1 MHSNPIGTFG
11 MRQLLQSINNN
22 QNTKFKINLKDI
34 SADKEIMKVDNMKNK
49 ALNFDPS
56 NPEGNYT
63 LDLVESFD
71 QVCLQNLLQAAERAV
86 TRNEA
91 AFEIKSCFSGVKLN
105 GKPKWDPPLEKFKN
119 GLFNLGDEP
128 SGELVFN
135 FTLNPIALKEQEKA
149 IKKATEA
156 GDQKLLKRL

>member
-1 MHSNPIGTFG
+1 
-11 MRQLLQSINNN
+11 
-22 QNTKFKINLKDI
+22 
-34 SADKEIMKVDNMKNK
+34 MKNK
-49 ALNFDPS
+49 ALTFDPS

-63 LDLVESFD
+63 LNLAESFD

-86 TRNEA
+86 ARSEA
-91 AFEIKSCFSGVKLN
+91 AFELKACFSAVKFN
-105 GKPKWDPPLEKFKN
+105 GKAKWDPPVEKFKN
-119 GLFNLGDEP
+119 GLFNLGEEP
-128 SGELVFN
+128 TGELVFN